1 MNNFLIFTFILWK
14 KFFDFRIKKLFIII
28 NRSLIILTIS
38 LNACFA
44 NKKILFINITGFQNR
59 FKMHI
64 MKPVLTLK
72 ALKHIKLLLI
82 NSFLIMRLF
91 AMTVNIIVIVT
102 IFIQWVLIILI
113 IHKLATLR
121 KSTVSTVTP

>member
-14 KFFDFRIKKLFIII
+14 KFFDFRIKKLFIIK
-28 NRSLIILTIS
+28 NCSLIILTIS

-102 IFIQWVLIILI
+102 IFIKWVFIILI